1 VPSEQYVEL
10 CWPTSPITGTGVAVC
25 GSTGL
30 PGTSPAGQGTGTV
43 SVGVQGEAT
52 RLPQQQHRVSPIA
65 EKSLVNYGPVRH
77 VYARP
82 FCIVYGTPNN
92 QAVRLALRDL
102 AIYIGNAHSTAH
114 NTNVRVLSD
123 LEYRASRQALRT
135 DLENV
140 VFVGGPS
147 VNKVMAAVC
156 KERGSS
162 SNSSSGAVKGAAAAA
177 AGSAMPLVCELP
189 HTVRLPAAAATT
201 PTPSSSSSSSNAEF
215 AVDGAVFSG
224 ADDAV
229 VFTLPLYRPGAL
241 DKQTK
246 QGKQDSEASTLPEQV
261 IMGVCIHANSAQG
274 YQHISR
280 LAWPVV
286 PPMVRAPFALY
297 LPDYLVTDGAVWEK
311 GMGGVKKAGYWDSEW
326 KPDTSFAYTNVL

>member
-1 VPSEQYVEL
+1 
-10 CWPTSPITGTGVAVC
+10 
-25 GSTGL
+25 
-30 PGTSPAGQGTGTV
+30 
-43 SVGVQGEAT
+43 
-52 RLPQQQHRVSPIA
+52 
-65 EKSLVNYGPVRH
+65 VRH

-102 AIYIGNAHSTAH
+102 AIYIGNAHSAAH

-162 SNSSSGAVKGAAAAA
+162 GSSSSSSVVKNAAAAAA

-189 HTVRLPAAAATT
+189 HTVRLPAAAAIAAT
-201 PTPSSSSSSSNAEF
+201 PTPSSSNAEF

-241 DKQTK
+241 DTQTK
-246 QGKQDSEASTLPEQV
+246 QGKQDSEASMLPEQV
-261 IMGVCIHANSAQG
+261 AMGVCIHANSAQG

-326 KPDTSFAYTNVL
+326 KPDTSLAYTNVL